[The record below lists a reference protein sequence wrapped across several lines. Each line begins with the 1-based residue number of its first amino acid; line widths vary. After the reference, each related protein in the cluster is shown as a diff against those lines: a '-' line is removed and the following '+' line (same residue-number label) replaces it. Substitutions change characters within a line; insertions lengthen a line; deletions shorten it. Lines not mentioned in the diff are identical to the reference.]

1 MSRLSDVEIAE
12 IRARLDAR
20 SPGSWI
26 ACVYPD
32 LPTTGGP
39 FAVIAGLPQV
49 YRDRS
54 AGLLPADA
62 RFIANAPGDIE
73 RLLAELAQTTHE
85 RVTLYAYVQTLL
97 ASLRDAIRAGLHD
110 ENHPAREI
118 DPVEQA
124 RLHLAGMKS

>member
-49 YRDRS
+49 YRDKS
-54 AGLLPADA
+54 AGLHPADA
-62 RFIANAPGDIE
+62 RFIANTPGDVE
-73 RLLAELAQTTHE
+73 RLLVELAQTTHE
-85 RVTLYAYVQTLL
+85 RVTLYAYVQTLEADVARL
-97 ASLRDAIRAGLHD
+97 EDALFWGSQG
-110 ENHPAREI
+110 PPS
-118 DPVEQA
+118 DPVQ
-124 RLHLAGMKS
+124 KSDETP